1 MSETAGLLID
11 YKTKKALV
19 IDDYPSMRS
28 AFKMALA
35 SFGMTKVDLAAT
47 GSEAL
52 VRVKGM
58 RYDVIIS
65 DYNLGEGRDGQ
76 QVLEEMR
83 HRNLISLETAFLMVT
98 AESVYERVV
107 AAAELAP
114 DDYLIKPFNGEIM
127 RTRLDAILNKKEAFR
142 DVYRSFTQGHMETAL
157 AGCDAIMK
165 TRPKYA
171 VDALRFKGEVLIAMG
186 DFAAAEA
193 LYKQIIAM
201 RAVPWSRLGLARTAH
216 LQRKEPEAEELLSGL
231 IDQYPELVSGY
242 DLLAEVQLAQ
252 NKHKDAQATLQRGVT
267 VSAKSARRQRQLGE
281 VSYQNGDLKGAEIA
295 FKAAIDKGKN
305 SVFLLMNDFANLSRV
320 HLEQGDEKAAAEVIT
335 NNRKLLQENEDGK
348 LVSAVVMAQVNA
360 RQGRDGEA
368 REQMREALRRK
379 QAGARCEPELA
390 LDMVQGCLATGMEEE
405 AGQLLDEVARNAHD
419 SATLLDKAKRIYL
432 EAGKEAAVAAIL
444 QKATA
449 QVAQL
454 SREGALLLRRGE
466 LRQGVSKLLQAA
478 EAAPRNPRVLMNT
491 AWAVLRLIEQEGH
504 SGHLLE
510 DAKRLLADAAYLMPG
525 HPRLSGL
532 QTMLRAVSRG

>member
-1 MSETAGLLID
+1 MSEATGILID
-11 YKTKKALV
+11 YKIKKALV

-127 RTRLDAILNKKEAFR
+127 RTRLDAILSKKEAFR
-142 DVYRSFTQGHMETAL
+142 DVYRSFTQGHMEAAL
-157 AGCDAIMK
+157 AGCDMIMK
-165 TRPKYA
+165 MRPKYV

-186 DFAAAEA
+186 DFEAAEA

-216 LQRKEPEAEELLSGL
+216 LQRKEPEAEELLSSL
-231 IDQYPELVSGY
+231 VDQYPELVSGY

-252 NKHKDAQATLQRGVT
+252 NKHKDAQTTLQRGVS

-281 VSYQNGDLKGAEIA
+281 VSYQNGDLKSAEIA

-335 NNRKLLQENEDGK
+335 NNRKLLQDNDDGK
-348 LVSAVVMAQVNA
+348 LVSAVVMAQVSA
-360 RQGRDGEA
+360 RQGRAAES
-368 REQMREALRRK
+368 RELMQEALRRK

-390 LDMVQGCLATGMEEE
+390 LDMVQGCLDAGMEEE
-405 AGQLLDEVARNAHD
+405 ASQLLDEVARNAHD
-419 SATLLDKAKRIYL
+419 SATLLDKAKRIYR

-449 QVAQL
+449 EVAQL

-466 LRQGVSKLLQAA
+466 LREGVARLLRAA

-504 SGHLLE
+504 SGRLLE

-525 HPRLSGL
+525 HPRLAGL
-532 QTMLRAVSRG
+532 QTMLRAVMRA

>member
-1 MSETAGLLID
+1 MSEATGILID
-11 YKTKKALV
+11 YKIKKALV

-127 RTRLDAILNKKEAFR
+127 RTRLDAILSKKEAFR
-142 DVYRSFTQGHMETAL
+142 DVYRSFTQGHMEAAL
-157 AGCDAIMK
+157 AGCDTIMK
-165 TRPKYA
+165 MRPKYV

-186 DFAAAEA
+186 DFEAAEA

-231 IDQYPELVSGY
+231 VDQYPELVSGY

-252 NKHKDAQATLQRGVT
+252 NKHKDAQTTLQRGVS

-281 VSYQNGDLKGAEIA
+281 VSYQNGDLKSAEIA

-335 NNRKLLQENEDGK
+335 NNRKLLQDNDDGK
-348 LVSAVVMAQVNA
+348 LVSAVVMAQVSA
-360 RQGRDGEA
+360 RQGRAAES
-368 REQMREALRRK
+368 RELMQEALRRK

-390 LDMVQGCLATGMEEE
+390 LDMVQGCLDAGMEEE
-405 AGQLLDEVARNAHD
+405 ASQLLDEVARNAHD
-419 SATLLDKAKRIYL
+419 SATLLDKAKRIYR

-449 QVAQL
+449 EVAQL

-466 LRQGVSKLLQAA
+466 LREGVARLLRAA

-504 SGHLLE
+504 SGRLLE

-525 HPRLSGL
+525 HPRLAGL
-532 QTMLRAVSRG
+532 QTMLRAVMRA

>member
-1 MSETAGLLID
+1 MNETAGILID

-83 HRNLISLETAFLMVT
+83 HRNLINLETAFLMVT

-127 RTRLDAILNKKEAFR
+127 RTRLDAILNKKETFR
-142 DVYRSFTQGHMETAL
+142 NVYRSFTQGDMEAAL
-157 AGCDAIMK
+157 AGCDSIMK
-165 TRPKYA
+165 TQPKFA

-186 DFAAAEA
+186 DFEAAEA
-193 LYKQIIAM
+193 LYKQVIAM

-231 IDQYPELVSGY
+231 INQYPELVSGY

-252 NKHKDAQATLQRGVT
+252 NKHKDAQNTLQRGVS

-281 VSYQNGDLKGAEIA
+281 VSYQNGDLKGAETA

-320 HLEQGDEKAAAEVIT
+320 HLDQGDTKAAAEVIT
-335 NNRKLLQENEDGK
+335 NNRKLLQENDEGK
-348 LVSAVVMAQVNA
+348 LVSAVVMAQVSA
-360 RQGRDGEA
+360 RQGRGEEA
-368 REQMREALRRK
+368 REHMQEALRRK

-390 LDMVQGCLATGMEEE
+390 LDMVQGCLNSGMEEE
-405 AGQLLDEVARNAHD
+405 ANQLLDEVARNAHD
-419 SATLLDKAKRIYL
+419 STALLDKAKQIYR
-432 EAGKEAAVAAIL
+432 EAGREAAVAAIL

-449 QVAQL
+449 EVAQL
-454 SREGALLLRRGE
+454 SRDGALLLRRGE
-466 LRQGVSKLLQAA
+466 LKAGVAKLLQAA

-491 AWAVLRLIEQEGH
+491 AWAVLRLIEQEGS
-504 SGHLLE
+504 SGRMLE

-532 QTMLRAVSRG
+532 QTMLRSVMRS